1 MSKVDL
7 SVFQE
12 FAEKYFEDNELCDRF
27 FYELFSGDLDSFDLP
42 SSWRSEESKAARK
55 AILDQYDYKFMEGDT
70 GGEGQGEHCY
80 GVIRFQGKFY
90 QAEWSYYS
98 YNGCEWDGITNT
110 IVEVAPKQAMV
121 TQYVAV
127 DKQ

>member
-7 SVFQE
+7 NVFQE

-27 FYELFSGDLDSFDLP
+27 FYELFSGNLDSFDLP
-42 SSWRSEESKAARK
+42 SAWGSAEDKAARK
-55 AILDQYDYKFMEGDT
+55 AIFDQYGYAFMEGDT
-70 GGEGQGEHCY
+70 GGEGEGEYCY

-98 YNGCEWDGITNT
+98 YNGCEYDGICDT
-110 IVEVAPKQAMV
+110 IKEVVPKQVMV
-121 TQYVAV
+121 TQYVSV
-127 DKQ
+127 DKA